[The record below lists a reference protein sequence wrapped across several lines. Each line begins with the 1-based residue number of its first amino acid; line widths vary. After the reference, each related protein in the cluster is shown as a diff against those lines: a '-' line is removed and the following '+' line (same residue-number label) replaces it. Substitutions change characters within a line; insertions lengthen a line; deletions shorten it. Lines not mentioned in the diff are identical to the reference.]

1 MAKSEKQ
8 RLKLL
13 YLLKILWEESQ
24 EQHPIPM
31 AGIIQRLESYEISAE
46 RKSVYSDI
54 EYLKEFGL
62 DIVFNPERKSGGY
75 YLASRDF
82 ELPELKMLVDMVQA
96 SQFLSEKKS
105 RELIKK
111 LERLTDTYD
120 AASLQRNVY
129 VAGRPKSS
137 NESVYYAVDA
147 IHEAIGKNRG
157 IKFQYQKY
165 DGRNGLFLRNNG
177 KIYEV
182 SPYYLVWNH
191 ENYYLIA
198 VDENLGEIRHYR
210 VDRMKNIHI
219 GSGSRKGE
227 DLFQGFDLTD
237 YTNAAFG
244 MFGGVAQKVKLVCT
258 NNIAGVIIDRFGEKI
273 SLRRYD
279 EEHFYVTPTVV
290 TSGQFYG
297 WLAGLGTEIRIEY
310 SQEIKEEYLLT
321 GALEETNE
329 AYCNHHILWCFISI
343 GVKMIQNKGKRVKY
357 AFLK

>member
-8 RLKLL
+8 KLKLL
-13 YLLKILWEESQ
+13 YILKILWEESQ
-24 EQHPIPM
+24 EQHPVST
-31 AGIIQRLESYEISAE
+31 AKIIQRLEFYDISAE
-46 RKSVYSDI
+46 RKSIYSDI
-54 EYLKEFGL
+54 EYLKDFGF
-62 DIVFNPERKSGGY
+62 DIVYNPERKNGGY

-82 ELPELKMLVDMVQA
+82 EVPELKMLVDMVQA

-111 LERLTDTYD
+111 LERQTDTYD

-147 IHEAIGKNRG
+147 IHDAIGKNRG

-165 DGRNGLFLRNNG
+165 DGRKGLSLKKDGR
-177 KIYEV
+177 IYEV

-198 VDENLGEIRHYR
+198 VDESNGEIRHYR
-210 VDRMKNIHI
+210 VDRMKNIQI
-219 GSGSRKGE
+219 GNENRKGGN
-227 DLFQGFDLTD
+227 LFQDFDLNN
-237 YTNAAFG
+237 YTKAAFG
-244 MFGGVAQKVKLVCT
+244 MFGGKSIKVKLICT

-279 EEHFYVTPTVV
+279 EEHFYVTPEVV

-297 WLAGLGTEIRIEY
+297 WLAGLGTEIRIETPK
-310 SQEIKEEYLLT
+310 EVKEEYLQYLQKII
-321 GALEETNE
+321 ESNE
-329 AYCNHHILWCFISI
+329 RKNL
-343 GVKMIQNKGKRVKY
+343 
-357 AFLK
+357 LD